1 MCTRPQFQKNKFPFI
16 ILFNTIPYV
25 FLQRDRPYLQFEQ
38 MPGLLLEMV
47 VCPKDTKKSS
57 SNRKFNLQFCIY
69 ICSFLNRISSQTV
82 KTLFQSV
89 ESFHDR

>member
-1 MCTRPQFQKNKFPFI
+1 MCTRSQFQKNKFRFTILLFI
-16 ILFNTIPYV
+16 TIPYV

-57 SNRKFNLQFCIY
+57 CNRKVNL
-69 ICSFLNRISSQTV
+69 
-82 KTLFQSV
+82 
-89 ESFHDR
+89 